1 MALFLMNPYTV
12 ASLSV
17 LGVPPKIG
25 CAMHSLEPLCPTVA
39 AVSLWMR
46 DKCGFRNNLK
56 VTDDMNDFL
65 DKLQEKSKPWGENFE
80 FDGDLDIQMTQIETG
95 WARRQRREAYS
106 SRPCVTDPSTPE
118 SALISDVF
126 VLALLGQSMLKQ
138 ERVIWSLSKSP
149 KDIWCECVAHCCM
162 PPIP

>member
-12 ASLSV
+12 ASLGV

-25 CAMHSLEPLCPTVA
+25 CAMHTLDPLCPTVA
-39 AVSLWMR
+39 AVSLWM
-46 DKCGFRNNLK
+46 KHKKGFRDNLE
-56 VTDDMNDFL
+56 VTKNMNIFL
-65 DKLQEKSKPWGENFE
+65 NVLEEKSESWEKKFE
-80 FDGDLDIQMTQIETG
+80 LGGDLDIQMTQIETG
-95 WARRQRREAYS
+95 WARRQTREAYA
-106 SRPCVTDPSTPE
+106 SRPCVTDAPTPE
-118 SALISDVF
+118 SKFISDVF

-138 ERVIWSLSKSP
+138 EQAIWGLENSP